1 MPKVSIIIPVYNVGQ
16 YIPKCL
22 DSLINQTLSDIEI
35 ICIND
40 CSLDNSLEVLRS
52 YEQKDSRV
60 KVITQENLK
69 QGAARNKGTKIA
81 QGEYIGY
88 IDSDDWVDLDYFEK
102 LYAAAKRFEAD
113 IALATNVR
121 IGNKKTK
128 KRLNIKTEQF
138 VTSLQDKFDICNH
151 SKNECPTNKIYKR
164 DFLFANDITYPEG
177 VYCEDKLFTTK
188 AVYFANGIVTVPG
201 VNYYYYRNPNSTV
214 NRKDQKHSKCLI
226 RDKNNA
232 RMAVLNFLKEQ
243 HADVEDGTYWA
254 VQEEKRFFGIA
265 WYKVL
270 VSLKTKKVLLFGV
283 VIKECAVEVVEC

>member
-1 MPKVSIIIPVYNVGQ
+1 MCKVSVIVPVYNTEHFL
-16 YIPKCL
+16 PKCL
-22 DSLINQTLSDIEI
+22 DSLLAQTLSDIEI
-35 ICIND
+35 ICVND
-40 CSLDNSLEVLRS
+40 GSTDNSLAILRA
-52 YEQKDSRV
+52 YEKKDSRV

-69 QGAARNKGTKIA
+69 QGAARNRGTNLA

-102 LYAAAKRFEAD
+102 LYNAAIKNGAD

-128 KRLNIKTEQF
+128 KRLNITVEKF
-138 VTSLQDKFDICNH
+138 VTSLQEKFDVCNH

-164 DFLFANDITYPEG
+164 TFLLERDIKFPEG

-214 NRKDQKHSKCLI
+214 NRKDQKHSQNLI
-226 RDKNNA
+226 KDKNNA
-232 RMAVLNFLKEQ
+232 RMSVLEFLKAQ
-243 HADVEDGTYWA
+243 NADIEDGSYWA
-254 VQEEKRFFGIA
+254 VQDEKRFLGVA

-270 VSLKTKKVLLFGV
+270 VSLKSKKTLLFGFT
-283 VIKECAVEVVEC
+283 INESVVEG